1 MWLKKVR
8 KIEEKSR
15 LLWRKGVTSSWKARV
30 FIIGQDD
37 YTFFVSKAERTLWWE
52 CVCLYRAV
60 YVCIYVLRSSERSLS
75 LSLNYNP
82 TPNEFARDQRAEN
95 VTDSLQPVDDL
106 RVEMFSFNAP
116 AIIIIAIIPPSSSK
130 MRRLKRIGFSTKRSK
145 IRHAERVHGRV

>member
-1 MWLKKVR
+1 MITHSLFPRQNGLSDESAFV
-8 KIEEKSR
+8 
-15 LLWRKGVTSSWKARV
+15 
-30 FIIGQDD
+30 
-37 YTFFVSKAERTLWWE
+37 YTAQFM
-52 CVCLYRAV
+52 C
-60 YVCIYVLRSSERSLS
+60 VCIYATLERAFSLS

>member
-1 MWLKKVR
+1 MITHSLFPRQNGLSDENAFV
-8 KIEEKSR
+8 
-15 LLWRKGVTSSWKARV
+15 
-30 FIIGQDD
+30 
-37 YTFFVSKAERTLWWE
+37 YTAQFMCVYIYATLER
-52 CVCLYRAV
+52 AF
-60 YVCIYVLRSSERSLS
+60 S

>member
-1 MWLKKVR
+1 MRVR
-8 KIEEKSR
+8 
-15 LLWRKGVTSSWKARV
+15 L
-30 FIIGQDD
+30 FIPR
-37 YTFFVSKAERTLWWE
+37 SL
-52 CVCLYRAV
+52 C
-60 YVCIYVLRSSERSLS
+60 VCIYATLERAFS

-116 AIIIIAIIPPSSSK
+116 AIIIIAIIPPSSSE

>member
-1 MWLKKVR
+1 MITHSLFPRQNGLSDESAFV
-8 KIEEKSR
+8 
-15 LLWRKGVTSSWKARV
+15 
-30 FIIGQDD
+30 
-37 YTFFVSKAERTLWWE
+37 YTAQFMCVYICATLER
-52 CVCLYRAV
+52 AF
-60 YVCIYVLRSSERSLS
+60 SLS

>member
-1 MWLKKVR
+1 MRVR
-8 KIEEKSR
+8 
-15 LLWRKGVTSSWKARV
+15 L
-30 FIIGQDD
+30 FIPR
-37 YTFFVSKAERTLWWE
+37 SL
-52 CVCLYRAV
+52 CVCV
-60 YVCIYVLRSSERSLS
+60 YMPRSSERSLSLS

>member
-1 MWLKKVR
+1 M
-8 KIEEKSR
+8 
-15 LLWRKGVTSSWKARV
+15 
-30 FIIGQDD
+30 IIHSLFPRQNGLSDESAFV
-37 YTFFVSKAERTLWWE
+37 YTAQFMCVYIYATLE
-52 CVCLYRAV
+52 LS
-60 YVCIYVLRSSERSLS
+60 LSLS

>member
-1 MWLKKVR
+1 MRVR
-8 KIEEKSR
+8 S
-15 LLWRKGVTSSWKARV
+15 
-30 FIIGQDD
+30 FIPR
-37 YTFFVSKAERTLWWE
+37 SL
-52 CVCLYRAV
+52 C
-60 YVCIYVLRSSERSLS
+60 VCIYMLRSSERSLS

>member
-1 MWLKKVR
+1 MITHSLFPRQNGLSDESAFVYTAQFMCVY
-8 KIEEKSR
+8 ICY
-15 LLWRKGVTSSWKARV
+15 ARASV
-30 FIIGQDD
+30 
-37 YTFFVSKAERTLWWE
+37 
-52 CVCLYRAV
+52 
-60 YVCIYVLRSSERSLS
+60 LS

-82 TPNEFARDQRAEN
+82 TPNEFARDHRAEN